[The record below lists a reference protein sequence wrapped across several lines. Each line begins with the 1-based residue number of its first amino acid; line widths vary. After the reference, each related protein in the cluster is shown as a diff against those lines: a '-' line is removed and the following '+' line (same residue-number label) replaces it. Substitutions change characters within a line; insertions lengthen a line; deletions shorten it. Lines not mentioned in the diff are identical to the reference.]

1 MCRLY
6 QGVPDAK
13 PLASMKKLA
22 LFAASIY
29 SIIQASGQ
37 VDFKPL
43 KGGPD
48 SGSHLKSIEEIMVSA
63 TRANSGT
70 PITQTTVSRKEIQIQ
85 NTGRDLPVLLQFQPG
100 VTVTT
105 DAGAGV
111 GYTGIRVRGSDASRT
126 NVTINGVPI
135 NDAESHGTFWVN
147 MPDMATGL
155 SSVQLQRGAGTSTHG
170 AGAFGA
176 TVNMQTFS
184 SNNPYLMFS
193 NTAGSF
199 GTLRNSISGGTGLI
213 NKHWT
218 ADFRLSSI
226 NSDGFVDRASSKL
239 RSYMTALG
247 YQWKNGSV
255 KWMSFGGKEQTY
267 QAWWGVPKEKLQ
279 GSESDLLN
287 HYYRN
292 LGVTYKSAADS
303 VNLFGSN
310 PRTYNYYTYPKEI
323 DDYTQNHH
331 HLYFTTKTG
340 ENSNLNATFYYTRG
354 LGFFEQFRH
363 QDKLANYQIPPTIIG
378 NDTLTRSDMVRRRW
392 LNNHLIGSNVSWN
405 HNTEKSD
412 WIIGLGYNEYN
423 GKHYGRIV
431 WASQAPQAFPD
442 QAYYNGTGYKTDA
455 SVFVK
460 NTRKWSPNLN
470 TWIDLQYRKV
480 YHTGAGTDNDLREI
494 DFTADFGFFNPK
506 AGMIYQHNNQ
516 SLYGSVSMAN
526 KEPSRSDFTDHKNGD
541 VPKPEKLTDW
551 EFGWSNKWQTGSLFV
566 NVYYMNYK
574 NQLVL
579 TGEVND
585 VGTPLRRNAERSF
598 RRGIEAGFEQKIT
611 SKFKTGGNLS
621 LSQNRIERMV
631 NVIPDYFTYLQH
643 DSVFNNVPIA
653 MSPATTAAVWLEFN
667 IGENTSI
674 RYLHKYV
681 SRQYLDNTG
690 DKYRSLNPYHFAE
703 LWLKK
708 SYTLKSGACMDVQF
722 QILNVFNTFYSS
734 NGYTFMYTYG
744 TPDITQEIF
753 LYPQAGRTFMGGIT
767 FRF

>member
-1 MCRLY
+1 MCSLN
-6 QGVPDAK
+6 QGDPDAEYI
-13 PLASMKKLA
+13 ASMKSTLITIALA
-22 LFAASIY
+22 LYAIHAFG
-29 SIIQASGQ
+29 QSGL
-37 VDFKPL
+37 DTIRAKT
-43 KGGPD
+43 
-48 SGSHLKSIEEIMVSA
+48 IEEVMVSA
-63 TRANSGT
+63 TRATSGT
-70 PITQTTVSRKEIQIQ
+70 PVAQTTVSRKEIQIQ

-111 GYTGIRVRGSDASRT
+111 GYTGVRVRGSDATRT

-155 SSVQLQRGAGTSTHG
+155 SSVQIQRGAGTSTHG

-184 SNNPYLMFS
+184 SNKPYLLFS

-199 GTLRNSISGGTGLI
+199 GTLRSSLSVSTGLI
-213 NKHWT
+213 NNHWT

-226 NSDGFVDRASSKL
+226 NSDGFVDRATSTL

-247 YQWKNGSV
+247 YQGKNWSV

-292 LGVTYKSAADS
+292 LGVTYKTADDS
-303 VNLFGSN
+303 VNLFNSN
-310 PRTYNYYTYPKEI
+310 PRTYNYYTYPREI

-331 HLYFTTKTG
+331 HLYFTAKTG
-340 ENSNLNATFYYTRG
+340 SNSNLNATLYYTRG
-354 LGFFEQFRH
+354 LGFFEQFRY
-363 QDKLANYQIPPTIIG
+363 QDKLSNYLLPPTIIG
-378 NDTLTRSDMVRRRW
+378 TDTITRSDIIRRRW
-392 LNNHLIGSNVSWN
+392 LNNHLMGSNISWN
-405 HNTEKSD
+405 HSTEKSA

-423 GKHYGRIV
+423 GKHYGLIV
-431 WASQAPQAFPD
+431 WASQAPMATPD
-442 QAYYNGTGYKTDA
+442 QSYYNGTGFKTDA

-460 NTRKWSPNLN
+460 NTRRWTQNLQ

-480 YHTGAGTDNDLREI
+480 NHNGTGTDNDLRNI
-494 DFTADFGFFNPK
+494 HFLGDFGFFNPK
-506 AGMIYQHNNQ
+506 AGIVYQQNTHGF
-516 SLYGSVSMAN
+516 YGSISIAN
-526 KEPSRSDFTDHKNGD
+526 REPSRSDFTDHKTND
-541 VPKPEKLTDW
+541 VPKPEKLADW
-551 EFGWSNKWQTGSLFV
+551 ELGWKHSGKNGSLFV
-566 NVYYMNYK
+566 NLYYMNYRS
-574 NQLVL
+574 QLVL

-585 VGTPLRRNAERSF
+585 VGSPLRRNVEKSF
-598 RRGIEAGFEQKIT
+598 RRGIEAGFEQKI
-611 SKFKTGGNLS
+611 SSIIKTGGNIS
-621 LSQNRIERMV
+621 LSQNRIERLV
-631 NVIPDYFTYLQH
+631 NVIPNYFTYQQN

-653 MSPATTAAVWLEFN
+653 MSPATNAAVWLEFSL
-667 IGENTSI
+667 GESASI

-690 DKYRSLNPYHFAE
+690 DTYRSLYPYHFAE

-708 SYTLKSGACMDVQF
+708 SYTLKPGATLDIQF
-722 QILNVFNTFYSS
+722 QVLNIFNTLYSS
-734 NGYTFMYTYG
+734 SGYTFMYTYRSR
-744 TPDITQEIF
+744 DITQEVF
-753 LYPQAGRTFMGGIT
+753 LYPQAGRNIMGGIT
-767 FRF
+767 LRF